1 MKIVTN
7 GLIAVCL
14 VVCGFVTG
22 CTGME
27 VGAKLGVYRV
37 DERQE
42 SQRTYSVPL
51 KCYLWED
58 CSGSSIQNEL
68 K

>member
-1 MKIVTN
+1 MRRLMFLVYITGVV
-7 GLIAVCL
+7 LIIGNL
-14 VVCGFVTG
+14 IG
-22 CTGME
+22 CSGME

-42 SQRTYSVPL
+42 SQRMHNVPL
-51 KCYLWED
+51 KCYLWSN
-58 CSGSSIQNEL
+58 CSESSEQL